1 VDLAMLGEHA
11 VVLGASMTG
20 LMTARVLA
28 DCYERVTVVERDQL
42 PSPGHT
48 RKGVPQA
55 RHAHLLLPRG
65 AEAMGDLFP
74 GLLDSLVREGVPVT
88 DEARQFQL
96 TFGGHLLAQDHDTTF
111 PATYQVSRALL
122 EGRVLERLQAEP
134 RVEVLEGYDVVGLA
148 TDAGPARAGAA
159 GHPAERVTGARVQR
173 RSDGQADTLH
183 ADLVVAA
190 TGRGSRAGQWLEAAG
205 HERPVEERLQVDLMY
220 VSCLLRMPYDVL
232 GSVRTVLTGPVPER
246 PTGIVLCAQENG
258 TWILTVS
265 GYAGHHPPTQWP
277 ELVASLDTWVPDS
290 VVAVIEGS
298 ERLTPLH
305 THRYPASLRRRYD
318 RLARFPDGFLV
329 IGDAVC
335 SFNPIYGQGM
345 TVAALEAQ
353 VLRRCL
359 RAGTDR
365 LARRFFKRIAK
376 PSGAAWQLATGGD
389 LALPT
394 VPGPRPLVVK
404 VLNTYV
410 DRVQAAAEQNPAV
423 ATTFLRVTS
432 LLDPPSRLLS
442 PTTVVRVVAA
452 RVSPS
457 PPSAA

>member
-1 VDLAMLGEHA
+1 MLGEHA
-11 VVLGASMTG
+11 VVLGASMAG

-28 DCYERVTVVERDQL
+28 DCYERVTVVERDHL
-42 PSPGHT
+42 PLPGQT

-65 AEAMGDLFP
+65 AEAIGDIFP
-74 GLLDSLVREGVPVT
+74 GLLESLVREGVPVT
-88 DEARQFQL
+88 DETRQFQL
-96 TFGGHLLAQDHDTTF
+96 TFGGHLLAQDHDAAF

-122 EGRVLERLQAEP
+122 EGRVLETLRTGP
-134 RVEVLEGYDVVGLA
+134 GVEVLEGYDVVGLA
-148 TDAGPARAGAA
+148 SDAAPARAEAA
-159 GHPAERVTGARVQR
+159 DHPAEGVTGARVQR
-173 RSDGQADTLH
+173 RSDGQASTLH

-220 VSCLLRMPYDVL
+220 VSCLLKMPSDAL
-232 GSVRTVLTGPVPER
+232 GPLRTVVTGPVPER
-246 PTGIVLCAQENG
+246 PTAIALCVQEND

-265 GYAGHHPPTQWP
+265 GYAGHHPSTQWP
-277 ELVASLDTWVPDS
+277 ELVASLRGWVPDS
-290 VVAVIEGS
+290 VVAVIEGA

-318 RLARFPDGFLV
+318 KLARFPRGFLV

-353 VLRRCL
+353 VLRSCL

-365 LARRFFKRIAK
+365 LARRFFKEIAK
-376 PSGAAWQLATGGD
+376 SSGAAWQLATGGD
-389 LALPT
+389 LALPMI
-394 VPGPRPLVVK
+394 PGPRPLLVRM
-404 VLNTYV
+404 LNTYV

-423 ATTFLRVTS
+423 ATTFMRVTS
-432 LLDPPSRLLS
+432 LLDPPSRLLT
-442 PTTVVRVVAA
+442 PATVVRVVAA
-452 RVSPS
+452 RRHQ
-457 PPSAA
+457 PPRAA